1 MLHVRVRA
9 CVWNSM
15 SHTEALLRLLCFSWA
30 MYTCRHIHRQTDAKQ
45 MLHLIHSQCNDC
57 KTHESYRVID
67 KVISAGNKCEE
78 FKKKNASINQC
89 ILGISLKH
97 SHSTVTGFIILHGD
111 DSCMGIHTDKTKSH
125 THTLTQTWS
134 HWGALTSS
142 CAGYRR
148 ISTTHRSECA
158 QWRHEYE

>member
-1 MLHVRVRA
+1 
-9 CVWNSM
+9 
-15 SHTEALLRLLCFSWA
+15 
-30 MYTCRHIHRQTDAKQ
+30 

-125 THTLTQTWS
+125 THTHLDKLEVTEVHLPPAVLATEEFPQPIVRNVHNGDTNMTNKDQSVNEGLRENKW
-134 HWGALTSS
+134 
-142 CAGYRR
+142 
-148 ISTTHRSECA
+148 IK
-158 QWRHEYE
+158 